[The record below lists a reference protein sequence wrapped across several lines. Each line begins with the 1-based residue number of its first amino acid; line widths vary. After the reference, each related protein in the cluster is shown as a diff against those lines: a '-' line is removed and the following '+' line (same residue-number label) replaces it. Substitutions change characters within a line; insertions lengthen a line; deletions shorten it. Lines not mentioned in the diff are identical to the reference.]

1 MTEPTEPHLNV
12 WRFGTC
18 ARCGAADSWVVLAI
32 PKLATGEQFPQFG
45 VCVTCEDRHWFG
57 VDEIGESCP
66 ADVTE
71 GRTHAVNYYVLCD
84 VRRT

>member
-1 MTEPTEPHLNV
+1 VTEPTEPHLNV

-45 VCVTCEDRHWFG
+45 VCEACEHR
-57 VDEIGESCP
+57 VDLRDMP
-66 ADVTE
+66 PFLVADL
-71 GRTHAVNYYVLCD
+71 GAN
-84 VRRT
+84 

>member
-1 MTEPTEPHLNV
+1 VTEPTEPHLNV

-45 VCVTCEDRHWFG
+45 VCEECEHR
-57 VDEIGESCP
+57 VDLRDMP
-66 ADVTE
+66 PFLVADL
-71 GRTHAVNYYVLCD
+71 GAN
-84 VRRT
+84 